1 MEERALERKG
11 LVVRHSLLERIEHWA
26 VALSGLVLVAT
37 GFFELPVARRYFIT
51 EIPGLGWSGDYITS
65 LGIHYAAS
73 AVFIA
78 AALFHLVHHG
88 LLRHDGMVPRRGDL
102 RASVEVIRTFFG
114 KGEEPPFDK
123 YLPEQ
128 RLAWAGM
135 AVIMVLLILSG
146 LLKTWKNLVDPQMSP
161 ALVLTAT
168 WVHNGAFLL
177 FILAFVAH
185 IGALILKPNRPMVRS
200 IFTGT
205 VRLDYARKRHP
216 LWMSRLEGEGRGPE
230 KGERGDTGNPAGGDG
245 QPPGTVRRS

>member
-1 MEERALERKG
+1 MTERVLEKKG
-11 LVVRHSLLERIEHWA
+11 FVVRHSLLERIEHWA

-37 GFFELPVARRYFIT
+37 GFFELPVAKRYYIT
-51 EIPGLGWSGDYITS
+51 GIPGLGWSGDYITS
-65 LGIHYAAS
+65 LNVHYAAS

-78 AALFHLVHHG
+78 ACLFHLVHHG
-88 LLRHDGMVPRRGDL
+88 LLRHDGMIPRKGDL
-102 RASVEVIRTFFG
+102 RTSLEVIRSFFG

-135 AVIMVLLILSG
+135 AVIIALLILSG
-146 LLKTWKNLVDPQMSP
+146 LVKTWKNLVDPQLSP
-161 ALVLTAT
+161 TLVLTAT

-177 FILAFVAH
+177 FLLAFLAH
-185 IGALILKPNRPMVRS
+185 IGALVLKPNRPMVRG

-216 LWMSRLEGEGRGPE
+216 LWMSRLEGGGRGPGS
-230 KGERGDTGNPAGGDG
+230 GEREGDG
-245 QPPGTVRRS
+245 QPPDTVRRS